1 MVFLLCFIK
10 QVYCEMNID
19 GGGWNLVASVHE
31 NNIHGRCSPGD
42 LWSGQLGP
50 DSPGLAMKLFFQ

>member
-1 MVFLLCFIK
+1 
-10 QVYCEMNID
+10 MNTD

-31 NNIHGRCSPGD
+31 NNIQGRCSPGD

-50 DSPGLAMKLFFQ
+50 NNPGIY